1 MKVMKQF
8 SVLASI
14 AICSSVFLG
23 MAHASYAAVLKFDPT
38 SVTAGADNTFDVDI
52 VVDAEEDEISG
63 TDVYILYDET
73 LVEPTAVTE
82 GDYFPVVSN
91 TIDTE
96 KIYINGVVKEATEFK
111 TGSGVLA
118 TVTFQMKSGSAGTL
132 QFYCD
137 LTQSDTSKVVKN
149 DVNAT
154 NVIDCNNLNLF
165 SINGGTGPQDA
176 VPTPTTLPQTGGTV
190 ASPTPI
196 TQIITT
202 TNVTTLPQSGI
213 FENILKYSIP
223 GVVMLALGVII
234 KVFI

>member
-1 MKVMKQF
+1 MKQSL
-8 SVLASI
+8 SVFASI
-14 AICSSVFLG
+14 ALCSGLFLG

-52 VVDAEEDEISG
+52 VVDAESDEISG

-137 LTQSDTSKVVKN
+137 LTQSDTSKIVKN

-165 SINGGTGPQDA
+165 SINGGTGPQNQA
-176 VPTPTTLPQTGGTV
+176 TSPTPTTLPQTGGTV

-196 TQIITT
+196 TQIVTT

-223 GVVMLALGVII
+223 GIVMLAVGVAI